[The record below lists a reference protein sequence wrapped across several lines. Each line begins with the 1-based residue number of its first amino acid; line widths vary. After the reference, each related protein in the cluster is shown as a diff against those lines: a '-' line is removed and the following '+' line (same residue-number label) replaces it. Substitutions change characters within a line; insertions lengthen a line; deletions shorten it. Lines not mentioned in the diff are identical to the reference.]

1 MITFLRGS
9 VLIKTEKYLIVD
21 TGSLGYRVSCPPS
34 AIESAEKGKDIE
46 LFIHH
51 YQTENS
57 SDLYGFL
64 YMHELDFFEQ
74 LIGISGVGPKS
85 AIGILSTAPVE
96 DLQRAIAHG
105 DASVLT
111 RVSGIGKKTADRVIV
126 ELKEKMEQAGVPGE
140 IADESFIDA
149 LEALVQLG
157 YSRIEARKAL
167 REVSGSELSSQER
180 LKEALKVL
188 GKK

>member
-1 MITFLRGS
+1 MRGS
-9 VLIKTEKYLIVD
+9 VLIKTEKYLIID

-34 AIESAEKGKDIE
+34 AIELAEKGKDIE

-57 SDLYGFL
+57 SDLYGFRE
-64 YMHELDFFEQ
+64 MNELHFFEQ
-74 LIGISGVGPKS
+74 LITISGVGPKS

-96 DLQRAIAHG
+96 DIQRAIAHG
-105 DASVLT
+105 DSSVLT
-111 RVSGIGKKTADRVIV
+111 RVSGIGRKTAERVIV
-126 ELKEKMEQAGVPGE
+126 ELKEKMEQSGVPGE
-140 IADESFIDA
+140 AADESFVDA

-157 YSRIEARKAL
+157 YSRVEARKAL
-167 REVSGSELSSQER
+167 REATGQELSSQER